1 MKRIFVIIVLS
12 VVSILS
18 STGAAQESHPPD
30 DNARQRPDENA
41 ALRYWMAFAQMNDSP
56 ISTED
61 AAQMD
66 AIVSGKAPWDEQKF
80 GPLVEQNKD
89 AIETMIRGTQLPYCE
104 WGLEYKLG
112 PDAPIAHLP
121 KARALARLN
130 RLYAERLAS
139 SGDYDGSVRA
149 TIAGIHFAQH
159 LTNNA
164 SFFGALTA
172 KVALVIQ
179 LDQAGQ
185 LASSGR
191 LSSAQLAALRAVVQS
206 LPEGGFRWQNA
217 AFTEGWAIRRSMT
230 ILSEAADPKA
240 LYQAWFGNSAPE
252 GFRAPSYKDKDDLDF
267 VMGKLYAKLLGM
279 PPDVASA
286 QLPALQKQ
294 IAALNP
300 VIQMAIPNPARM
312 IAARAEVIKAQREA
326 EGALGMR

>member
-1 MKRIFVIIVLS
+1 VKQIVAVILCIVG
-12 VVSILS
+12 ILS
-18 STGAAQESHPPD
+18 IPAAAQ
-30 DNARQRPDENA
+30 NASRPADNA

-61 AAQMD
+61 AARME
-66 AIVSGKAPWDEQKF
+66 AIVNGKAAWDEQKF

-89 AIETMIRGTQLPYCE
+89 AIETMIRGTRLPYCE
-104 WGLEYKLG
+104 WGIEYNLG

-130 RLYAERLAS
+130 RLYAERLANA
-139 SGDYDGSVRA
+139 GDYDAAIRA
-149 TIAGIHFAQH
+149 TIAGVRFAQH
-159 LTNNA
+159 MTESA

-172 KVALVIQ
+172 KAALVSQ
-179 LDQAGQ
+179 LEEVKQ

-191 LSSAQLAALRAVVQS
+191 LSSAQLATLRTVVQS

-230 ILSEAADPKA
+230 TLSEAADPKA
-240 LYQAWFGNSAPE
+240 LYQAWFGNPAPE

-279 PPDVASA
+279 PPDVANA
-286 QLPALQKQ
+286 HLPALQKQ

-300 VIQMAIPNPARM
+300 VIQIAIPNPARI
-312 IAARAEVIKAQREA
+312 IAARAEVINAQHSAA
-326 EGALGMR
+326 EALGIQ